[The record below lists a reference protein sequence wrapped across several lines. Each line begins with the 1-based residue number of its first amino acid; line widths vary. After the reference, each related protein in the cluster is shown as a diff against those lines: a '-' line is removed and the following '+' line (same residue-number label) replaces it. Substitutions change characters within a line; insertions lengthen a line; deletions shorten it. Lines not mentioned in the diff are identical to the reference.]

1 MKVLVALA
9 LVSASAPAAADVVS
23 ASPNGFEIR
32 ETVPLVVKPEA
43 AFAAFARVGAWWNK
57 DHTYSGNSANLSLAL
72 TPGGCFCER
81 LPESGGGVEHLR
93 VAYVEPGKRVVLTGS
108 LGPLLYEGV
117 AGVMDVQVK
126 ATGGGSEL
134 TLNYRAAGFAR
145 GGADKLAPLVDK
157 VLTEQL
163 KRYRA
168 FVTKQPRT

>member
-1 MKVLVALA
+1 MRVVLA
-9 LVSASAPAAADVVS
+9 LVLMAASTPAAADVVN

-32 ETVPLVVKPEA
+32 ETVPLVAPPEV

-81 LPESGGGVEHLR
+81 IPESGGGIEHLR

-108 LGPLLYEGV
+108 LGPLLFEAV
-117 AGVMDVQVK
+117 AGTMDVQVK
-126 ATGGGSEL
+126 STGSGSEL
-134 TLNYRAAGFAR
+134 TLSYRAAGFAR

-168 FVTKQPRT
+168 YVTKQPRT